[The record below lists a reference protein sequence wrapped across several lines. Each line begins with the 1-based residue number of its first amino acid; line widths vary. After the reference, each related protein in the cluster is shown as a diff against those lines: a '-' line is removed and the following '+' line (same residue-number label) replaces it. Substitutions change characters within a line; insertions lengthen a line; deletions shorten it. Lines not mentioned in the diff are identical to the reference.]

1 MLFTPD
7 GKQINRVPD
16 TADFKQ
22 IVRLLGD
29 RRAEAVRREV
39 DRIIDAVV
47 PDKETGRRTFSSSQV
62 GEQLKPWPYPLA
74 SFYDV
79 ALEIEGKDTTGRHV
93 YDRAARI
100 FGLFVWECIMAR
112 KERWVLDDQNVNPP
126 DPHRSIAETVY
137 VEQGPDETCTR
148 QP

>member
-7 GKQINRVPD
+7 GKQIKQVPD
-16 TADFKQ
+16 TADFKEV
-22 IVRLLGD
+22 VRMLGD

-39 DRIIDAVV
+39 NRIIDAVV

-74 SFYDV
+74 GLYDV

-93 YDRAARI
+93 YDRSLRI
-100 FGLFVWECIMAR
+100 FELFMWECIMAR
-112 KERWVLDDQNVNPP
+112 EERWGLGDQKIIPS
-126 DPHRSIAETVY
+126 DPHRAITETVY
-137 VEQGPDETCTR
+137 VEQGPDETCTGNR
-148 QP
+148 